1 MQIISEANENLLE
14 EKLRSIKL
22 EITVEMEEKL
32 KKMLGLMM
40 P

>member
-1 MQIISEANENLLE
+1 MQIIAEGNESYLE
-14 EKLRSIKL
+14 EKLKNIKL

-32 KKMLGLMM
+32 KKMLSLMM